1 MMKVLAC
8 VRVCVRVWARVSIYV
23 CVLGG
28 GGGGGDC
35 VSICFHT
42 GACLRFEGHLNL
54 GKTNAHA
61 NILSKYT
68 PFQMCFAV

>member
-1 MMKVLAC
+1 MRAC
-8 VRVCVRVWARVSIYV
+8 VRACLGARVHIRVCV
-23 CVLGG
+23 
-28 GGGGGDC
+28 GGDC